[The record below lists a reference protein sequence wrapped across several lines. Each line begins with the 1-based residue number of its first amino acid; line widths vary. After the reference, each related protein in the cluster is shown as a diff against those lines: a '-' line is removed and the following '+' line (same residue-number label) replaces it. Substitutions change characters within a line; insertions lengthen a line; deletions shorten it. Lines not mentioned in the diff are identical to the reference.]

1 MNAWKDELT
10 LDMIPEGLYHKIAEA
25 IGVQNF
31 VTLTEITG
39 GTTFYLPK
47 TESLF
52 RPIRDAK
59 IKEDFDGCN
68 HHELAIKYNVTDSWV
83 RQLCGKGH
91 LEGQIEL
98 ESMMDVS

>member
-1 MNAWKDELT
+1 MDEWKDELT
-10 LDMIPEGLYHKIAEA
+10 LDMIPDGLYHRIAEA
-25 IGVQNF
+25 IGVRNF

-47 TESLF
+47 TESLL

-59 IKEDFDGCN
+59 IKEEFDGCN
-68 HHELAIKYNVTDSWV
+68 HHELAIKYNVTDGWV

-91 LEGQIEL
+91 LEGQMGFEGMAEI
-98 ESMMDVS
+98 S